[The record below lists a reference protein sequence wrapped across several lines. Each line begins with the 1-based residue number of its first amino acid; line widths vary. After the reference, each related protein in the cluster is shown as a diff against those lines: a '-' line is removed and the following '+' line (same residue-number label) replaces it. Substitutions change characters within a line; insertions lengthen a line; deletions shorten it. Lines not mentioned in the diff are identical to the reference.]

1 MHQELKSMP
10 TFNYFAY
17 GSCMCPQ
24 DLARSL
30 GEPME
35 NYIVGTASLVG
46 YRLGF
51 YYYSPLRCCGALDLV
66 EVQGYCHHNGHGNS
80 AHKQHEIPNHIVS
93 GNVVHGVLYCL
104 PQKFSEA
111 LDRREDVPSQGYR
124 HHYISVNCRGYVW
137 EDVRTYVVANKQPQ
151 EIAPNDWYA
160 GVVMRGAEN
169 SGLPPEYLY
178 QLQSHIRKLTE
189 SSRLP
194 HPRSHHQLAHQP
206 HFT

>member
-1 MHQELKSMP
+1 MHQNPKAMP

-35 NYIVGTASLVG
+35 NYIIGTASLVG

-66 EVQGYCHHNGHGNS
+66 EVNH
-80 AHKQHEIPNHIVS
+80 QHS
-93 GNVVHGVLYCL
+93 GGSIQNVVHGVLYCL
-104 PQKFSEA
+104 PQRFSEA
-111 LDRREDVPSQGYR
+111 LDHREDVPNQGYR

-137 EDVRTYVVANKQPQ
+137 ENVRTYVVANKQPQ
-151 EIAPNDWYA
+151 EIPPNDWYA
-160 GVVMRGAEN
+160 GVVLRGAKN
-169 SGLPPEYLY
+169 SGLPSEYLY
-178 QLQSHIRKLTE
+178 QLQSHIRNLTE
-189 SSRLP
+189 SNPIRHHSGNHSPLHRKQNQFNR
-194 HPRSHHQLAHQP
+194 HSHLV
-206 HFT
+206 

>member
-1 MHQELKSMP
+1 MHQNPKAMP

-35 NYIVGTASLVG
+35 DYIIGTASLAG

-66 EVQGYCHHNGHGNS
+66 EVSHHHSLNNNLNNNGNNVPNS
-80 AHKQHEIPNHIVS
+80 
-93 GNVVHGVLYCL
+93 VVHGVLYCL
-104 PQKFSEA
+104 PQRFSEA
-111 LDRREDVPSQGYR
+111 LDRREDVPNQGYR
-124 HHYISVNCRGYVW
+124 HHYISVNCRGYIW
-137 EDVRTYVVANKQPQ
+137 ENVRTYVVANKQPQ

-160 GVVMRGAEN
+160 GVVLRGAKN

-178 QLQSHIRKLTE
+178 QLQSHIRKLRE
-189 SSRLP
+189 SNCMGHRLGQGQQLI
-194 HPRSHHQLAHQP
+194 HHYK
-206 HFT
+206 